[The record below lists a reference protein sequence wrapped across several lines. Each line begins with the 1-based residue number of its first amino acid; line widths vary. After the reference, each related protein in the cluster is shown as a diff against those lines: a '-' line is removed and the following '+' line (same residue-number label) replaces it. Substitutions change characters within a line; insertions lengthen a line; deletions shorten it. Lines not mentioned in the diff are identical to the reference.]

1 MNKDY
6 VVLDTNIYI
15 SATFWQGMPY
25 RIVQLALKQEILAFI
40 SQDIFNEIRRVLER
54 DFGRSKPEIDRA
66 IDSFALFT
74 HSVEPKDRVSVIKD
88 DPDDDRILECALAS
102 GAFCIVSQDN
112 HLLNLKEFRGI
123 KILSPKQFLQSLP
136 TMEGKS

>member
-102 GAFCIVSQDN
+102 GAFCIVIQDN

-123 KILSPKQFLQSLP
+123 KNLSPKQFLQSLP
-136 TMEGKS
+136 MKGKS

>member
-1 MNKDY
+1 VNKDY
-6 VVLDTNIYI
+6 VVLDTNI